1 MAAIDDQIAQLETI
15 LNAGVESVTV
25 DGVTTRYN
33 VAQVRQRLRELCRL
47 RDRRSQTPTIRL
59 SGGFDTY

>member
-33 VAQVRQRLRELCRL
+33 VAQVRQRLR
-47 RDRRSQTPTIRL
+47 
-59 SGGFDTY
+59 